1 MKIKVQKEAFLK
13 ALQKVSNIIGS
24 RTTLPV
30 LANILMDAKDDQLT
44 LTTTDLELRLTTT
57 VAAVVEEPGVTTL
70 PAKKL
75 LGLVSKFHQGEVSIT
90 SNENFHSEIKC
101 GTVSI
106 TLLGLNPDDF
116 PVAPEFEVNRNV
128 KIKQSELAMILERI
142 SYAANLDDSRKVLT
156 GILFSLRDSKIT
168 AVATDGKRLALCE
181 RPLEEAPTGEDG
193 DIIITLK
200 AANELKRLIG
210 NEGDVTMEIGE
221 KQITFRVNETVIV
234 SKLIEGTYPNYRQV
248 IPTSFKTTIEL
259 PADPFIYAIEI
270 LSVTLSEASSPYIK
284 LTFDANKLLF
294 EANSSIGEGSEAI
307 DVAYEGDKMS
317 ASFNPNFLLD
327 PFKHLPVEKVLLKI
341 NDVVSPIAIESNDG
355 FLYVIMPMR
364 NKG

>member
-1 MKIKVQKEAFLK
+1 MKIKVQKETFLK

-30 LANILMDAKDDQLT
+30 LANILVEAKDNRLT

-57 VAAVVEEPGVTTL
+57 VEAVVEEPGTTTL

-75 LGLVSKFHQGEVSIT
+75 VGLVSKFHQGEVSIT
-90 SNENFHSEIKC
+90 SNENFHAEIKC

-106 TLLGLNPDDF
+106 TLLGLSPDDF
-116 PVAPEFEVNRNV
+116 PVAPEFEITRNV
-128 KIKQSELAMILERI
+128 KIKQSELSMILERI
-142 SYAANLDDSRKVLT
+142 SYSAGMDDSRKVLQ
-156 GILFSLRDSKIT
+156 GILLSIREGKIT

-200 AANELKRLIG
+200 SANELKRLIG
-210 NEGDVTMEIGE
+210 NDGDVAIEIGE
-221 KQITFRVNETVIV
+221 KQIIFRANETVIV

-248 IPTSFKTTIEL
+248 IPASFKKTIEL
-259 PADPFIYAIEI
+259 PSDPFVYAIEI
-270 LSVTLSEASSPYIK
+270 LSVTLAEASSPNIK
-284 LTFDANKLLF
+284 LTFDTNKLLF

-307 DVAYEGDKMS
+307 DIVYEGEKMS

-327 PFKHLPVEKVLLKI
+327 PFKHLPAEKVLLKI
-341 NDVVSPIAIESNDG
+341 NDVFSQIALESNDG